1 MKTKIK
7 FLTLTFALVLSL
19 VHSVE
24 SRSIAI
30 PFDDPGES
38 ELRNF
43 LENYSTDRGS
53 LNRYYTIDIS
63 PKRFERMEKFYL
75 NWRDKLEKIHFENL
89 SQPGRVDYLL
99 FKNRLVYELRLL
111 DQQKKK
117 FAEMEHLIPFAGV
130 IIDLHESRR
139 KMEAI
144 KPDVLAT
151 VLTDMNRQIVTL
163 QTKLEQKLKAYG
175 NNKKSL
181 VKGTVA
187 NRVVNTIN
195 QLGEVLED
203 WHHYYYG
210 YDPLFSWWVEEPF
223 NTLDSTL
230 QNYSAFV
237 REKLVGLNEKDNDT
251 IVGDP
256 IGQEALSIELAN
268 EMIPYTPDELIAIA
282 NREFAWCD
290 AEMLKASRELGF
302 GDDWRKALEHVKT
315 LHVEPGKQPDL
326 IRDLALEAI
335 QFLEDRDLVT
345 IPPLAKETW
354 RMRMMSPRRQRV
366 NPFFTGGETISIS
379 FPTNTMQH
387 DDKLMSMRGNNI
399 HFARATVHHEL
410 IPGHHLQGF
419 MTSRY
424 NTHRR
429 IFRTPFWGEGWALYW
444 ELLLWDLNFQK
455 SPENRI
461 GMLFWRMHRCARIIF
476 SLSFHLEK
484 MTAEECI
491 EFLVNRVGHEPA
503 NASAEVR
510 RSFAGNYSPL
520 YQCAYMLGGL
530 QFRAL
535 YEELVASGQ
544 KTSRELHDAILKE
557 NRIPVEMVRAL
568 LINQPLT
575 QDFVSEW
582 RFAGDKF

>member
-30 PFDDPGES
+30 SCDDPGES

-63 PKRFERMEKFYL
+63 PKRFERMEKFYID
-75 NWRDKLEKIHFENL
+75 WRDKLEKIHFGNL

>member
-19 VHSVE
+19 VHLVE
-24 SRSIAI
+24 SSSIPM

-43 LENYSTDRGS
+43 LENYSTDRAG
-53 LNRYYTIDIS
+53 LNRYYTIEIS
-63 PKRFERMEKFYL
+63 PRRFERMKRFYTD
-75 NWRDKLEKIHFENL
+75 WRDKLEKIHFENL

-111 DQQKKK
+111 DQQNKK
-117 FAEMEHLIPFAGV
+117 FAEMEDLIPFAGT

-144 KPDVLAT
+144 KPDELAT
-151 VLTDMNRQIVTL
+151 ILTDMNHQIVDL
-163 QTKLEQKLKAYG
+163 QKELEQKLKANG

-187 NRVVNTIN
+187 NRVVSTIN
-195 QLGEVLED
+195 DLCEVLEN
-203 WHHYYYG
+203 WHQYYYG
-210 YDPLFSWWVEEPF
+210 YDPLFSWWMKEPY

-237 REKLVGLNEKDNDT
+237 RNKLVGLNEKDNDT

-256 IGQEALSIELAN
+256 IGQDALSIELAN

-335 QFLEDRDLVT
+335 RFLEDSNLVT

-503 NASAEVR
+503 NATAEVR

-520 YQCAYMLGGL
+520 YQCACLLGGL

-535 YEELVASGQ
+535 YQELVETG
-544 KTSRELHDAILKE
+544 KMTSRELHDAILKE

-568 LINQPLT
+568 LISQPLT
-575 QDFVSEW
+575 RNFVSNW
-582 RFAGDKF
+582 KFSGE